1 MHTLVTVRMIARA
14 TKADGGIIMSDGTDS
29 IASAYDPFTW
39 VIYWGHLAN
48 SILNCVSRVTHADVS
63 ASAKGTTPMLTAI
76 DPKTCIGGDNAIASN
91 AVVALVTYTQRFI
104 GAGDQARAIVTTV
117 NVFAWCT

>member
-1 MHTLVTVRMIARA
+1 MIARA